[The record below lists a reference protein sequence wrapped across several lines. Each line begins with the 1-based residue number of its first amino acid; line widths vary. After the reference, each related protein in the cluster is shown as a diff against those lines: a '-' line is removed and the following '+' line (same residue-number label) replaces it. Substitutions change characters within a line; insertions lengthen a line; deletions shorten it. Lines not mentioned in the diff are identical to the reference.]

1 MNPWVKTG
9 YSDWRDE
16 PILKSVEDALNLT
29 KMYTRTQRNIPLM
42 SREEA
47 LSAPLRVLVCGPSNA
62 SVDEVIRKMLSEKL
76 IDGEGKSYLPKFVR
90 VGENYH

>member
-1 MNPWVKTG
+1 M
-9 YSDWRDE
+9 
-16 PILKSVEDALNLT
+16 LKL
-29 KMYTRTQRNIPLM
+29 KGRFLM

-62 SVDEVIRKMLSEKL
+62 SVDEVIRKMLAEQL
-76 IDGEGKSYLPKFVR
+76 IDGEGNRYLPKFVR

>member
-1 MNPWVKTG
+1 MEEV
-9 YSDWRDE
+9 
-16 PILKSVEDALNLT
+16 LNLT
-29 KMYTRTQRNIPLM
+29 KIYTRTQRNIPLM

-62 SVDEVIRKMLSEKL
+62 SVDEVIRKMLFEKL
-76 IDGEGKSYLPKFVR
+76 IDGEGRSYMPKFVR